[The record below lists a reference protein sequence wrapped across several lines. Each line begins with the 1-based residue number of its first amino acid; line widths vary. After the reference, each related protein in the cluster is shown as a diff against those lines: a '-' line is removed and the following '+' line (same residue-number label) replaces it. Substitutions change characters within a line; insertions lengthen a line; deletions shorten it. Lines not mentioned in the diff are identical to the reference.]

1 MAINDFLRQT
11 ATIKQLTV
19 MEDINGGRYD
29 SWNTIQSNVKCLV
42 QPWSGGVNREEEKDS
57 SLATHRIILSGQF
70 NLSAKNQVHVGPSIY
85 NVLKCRD
92 WNSLGHHTTV
102 ECVIETS

>member
-1 MAINDFLRQT
+1 MAFDDYLKQL
-11 ATIKQLTV
+11 ATIKQLSAQ
-19 MEDINGGRYD
+19 EDVNGGRYD
-29 SWNTIQSNVKCLV
+29 SWVTVQSNVKCLV
-42 QPWSGGVNREEEKDS
+42 QPWSGGVTREDDKDT
-57 SLATHRIILSGQF
+57 SLATHRIVLGGQF
-70 NLSAKNQVHVGPSIY
+70 NLSAKNQIHVGSLIY